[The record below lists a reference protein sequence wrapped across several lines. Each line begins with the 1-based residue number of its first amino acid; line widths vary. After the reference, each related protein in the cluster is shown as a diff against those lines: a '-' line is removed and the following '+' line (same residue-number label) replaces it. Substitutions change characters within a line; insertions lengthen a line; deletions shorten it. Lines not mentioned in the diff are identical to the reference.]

1 MFTLL
6 EILSY
11 PTFYDSDHKKFVD
24 LVSDNRIVFATYVQ
38 LARDI
43 ARIGAYADMMHMYA
57 LSAVLRLPIRSYY
70 PPQINPEFASE
81 PYSRKFCGRGVNLS
95 ESLLEDI
102 FGQDGLINA
111 DAISVDVKCEEIEAK
126 SMEVSS
132 KFHTYFSGRLKQN
145 IQEQWGTESPPGY
158 LDKRWTNNNSESLNH
173 ALKRAIDWKS
183 QPLLELVNIVKN
195 LVDTQYKELL
205 RSLVSMGQGRLSE
218 THRQFHVSKS
228 GCLSKNQERQRLFK
242 RLRRFV
248 PKDKKTDINGRNND
262 CAEA

>member
-1 MFTLL
+1 VVEELTYL
-6 EILSY
+6 
-11 PTFYDSDHKKFVD
+11 
-24 LVSDNRIVFATYVQ
+24 NR
-38 LARDI
+38 
-43 ARIGAYADMMHMYA
+43 
-57 LSAVLRLPIRSYY
+57 
-70 PPQINPEFASE
+70 
-81 PYSRKFCGRGVNLS
+81 
-95 ESLLEDI
+95 LEDI
-102 FGQDGLINA
+102 FGQDELINA
-111 DAISVDVKCEEIEAK
+111 DDAICFDVKCDEIEAK
-126 SMEVSS
+126 SMVVSS

-158 LDKRWTNNNSESLNH
+158 LEKRWTNNNSESLNH
-173 ALKRAIDWKS
+173 ALKRAIDWTS

-218 THRQFHVSKS
+218 THRKFHVSKS
-228 GCLSKNQERQRLFK
+228 GCLSKNQERQRLFN

>member
-1 MFTLL
+1 
-6 EILSY
+6 
-11 PTFYDSDHKKFVD
+11 
-24 LVSDNRIVFATYVQ
+24 
-38 LARDI
+38 
-43 ARIGAYADMMHMYA
+43 MYA

-70 PPQINPEFASE
+70 PQQINPEFASE

-111 DAISVDVKCEEIEAK
+111 DAISVEVKCEEIEAK

-145 IQEQWGTESPPGY
+145 IQERWGTESPPGY

-183 QPLLELVNIVKN
+183 QPVLELVNIVKN

-205 RSLVSMGQGRLSE
+205 RSLVNMGQGRLSE

-242 RLRRFV
+242 RL
-248 PKDKKTDINGRNND
+248 
-262 CAEA
+262 

>member
-1 MFTLL
+1 
-6 EILSY
+6 
-11 PTFYDSDHKKFVD
+11 
-24 LVSDNRIVFATYVQ
+24 
-38 LARDI
+38 
-43 ARIGAYADMMHMYA
+43 MYA

-70 PPQINPEFASE
+70 PPQIKPEFASE
-81 PYSRKFCGRGVNLS
+81 PYSRKVCGRGVNLS
-95 ESLLEDI
+95 ESLIEGI

-111 DAISVDVKCEEIEAK
+111 DAISVEVKCEEIEAK

-158 LDKRWTNNNSESLNH
+158 LNKSWTNSESLIH
-173 ALKRAIDWKS
+173 ALKRAIDWTS

-242 RLRRFV
+242 RL
-248 PKDKKTDINGRNND
+248 
-262 CAEA
+262 